1 MTALQVLA
9 EGRDERDALPVLLSA
24 PLRPGFDRAH
34 ISRYGDPVWDL
45 APGVFRDNARRCHIT
60 VHFDGIDDPTIA
72 DALRQIL
79 HARLNVDLPGHR
91 SRLEPAG
98 VRGEANRTLRFFDFV
113 KAQLGR
119 FDLGRVDQSLAD
131 RYARSLRLAGLR
143 PVAAAALLRIIF
155 DLHELRHHLPTARLS
170 FEPWPGRSPFSVAG
184 AKYVAG
190 ENRTPRIPEAIITT
204 LLAWSLRYVTCYAD
218 DILATRAEL
227 DRLEATRD
235 RLVAAE
241 AGLDHADRR
250 SRQRQRLNSYIAA
263 LRRQGRGIP
272 IWTTPHNGTT
282 RTDPQ
287 SGEVTPP
294 INYHLIH
301 LHAGID
307 AQVEPAMHLGLTTG
321 APHLIAAAVAELGT
335 EIGGM
340 DTPISADPDTGRP
353 WHTRFDAKVLA
364 LEEVMLQS
372 AAYVVCAYLSG
383 MRDSEIQAM
392 KRGCLS
398 VTRSE
403 DGAILRHR
411 IKSTAYKGKRG
422 GGEETEWVTIA
433 PVAEAIAVPERLSAR
448 ASLARG
454 TTTLWPVLA
463 LRANTKT
470 HVSAE
475 IVRQL
480 NRFRDHLND
489 RFGTAQAPI
498 IPAGP
503 DGSPW
508 RLTTRQFRRTIA
520 WHIAN
525 RPFGTIAGMI
535 QYKHASVAA
544 FEGYA
549 GSSRS
554 GFRGEIEAQRAL
566 GQIDDILVYFDE
578 RQGGARLGGPAA
590 NRIGAALDTAGHE
603 LAPLPA
609 MIADRPRLRT
619 MLGSLARTLHVG
631 PLADCFFDPAT
642 ALCLNRISEPGATG
656 PMIAMCEPV
665 RCPNA
670 CIVERHRPAWQRGAD
685 EARLLLR
692 EKRLPEPQRVTLQA
706 EVARIER
713 VLEQIAP
720 GAARPR
726 TGVVGEGE
734 EAGFRVTG

>member
-1 MTALQVLA
+1 MTALQLLA
-9 EGRDERDALPVLLSA
+9 EARDDRDVLPVLLSA

-45 APGVFRDNARRCHIT
+45 APGVFRDNARRCHVT
-60 VHFDGIDDPTIA
+60 VHFDGIEDPSIA
-72 DALRQIL
+72 GALRQIL

-98 VRGEANRTLRFFDFV
+98 LRGEANRILRFFDFV
-113 KAQLGR
+113 KTELGR
-119 FDLGRVDQSLAD
+119 FDLGRVDQTLAD

-155 DLHELRHHLPTARLS
+155 DLHELRHHLTTARLS

-184 AKYVAG
+184 AKHIAG
-190 ENRTPRIPEAIITT
+190 ENRTPRIPEAIMTP
-204 LLAWSLRYVTCYAD
+204 LLAWSLRYVTYHAG
-218 DILATRAEL
+218 DILAARAEL

-241 AGLDHADRR
+241 ADLDHADRR
-250 SRQRQRLNSYIAA
+250 SRQRQRLNTHIAA

-282 RTDPQ
+282 RIDPQ
-287 SGEVTPP
+287 TGEVTPP

-307 AQVEPAMHLGLTTG
+307 AQAEPAMHLGLSTG
-321 APHLIAAAVAELGT
+321 APDLIAAAIAELGT

-340 DTPISADPDTGRP
+340 DTPISADPDTGLP
-353 WHTRFDAKVLA
+353 WRTRFDAKVLP

-372 AAYVVCAYLSG
+372 AAYIVCAFLSG

-392 KRGCLS
+392 RRGCLS
-398 VTRSE
+398 ITRTE
-403 DGAILRHR
+403 DGTILRYR

-433 PVAEAIAVPERLSAR
+433 PVAEAIDVLERLSAR
-448 ASLARG
+448 AGQARG
-454 TTTLWPVLA
+454 TTTLWPVLT

-489 RFGTAQAPI
+489 QFGSAQAPV

-503 DGSPW
+503 DGRPW

-578 RQGGARLGGPAA
+578 RQSGARLGGPAA
-590 NRIGAALDTAGHE
+590 NRVGATLDTAAHE
-603 LAPLPA
+603 LGPLPA

-642 ALCLNRISEPGATG
+642 ALCLNRISEPGASG
-656 PMIAMCEPV
+656 PMISMCEPV

-670 CIVERHRPAWQRGAD
+670 CIAERHRPAWQRGAD

-706 EVARIER
+706 EVARIEGI
-713 VLEQIAP
+713 LSQIGP
-720 GAARPR
+720 
-726 TGVVGEGE
+726 
-734 EAGFRVTG
+734 EAK